1 MKAEEEPSG
10 SKAEELQKE
19 VNPVVH
25 VLHERIQ
32 HWCSYIREQD
42 YHHRGQVIEQS
53 RGHKLKKSTE
63 PSRGFRRTASF
74 NCRCHNRENG
84 NAKKRGEEKN

>member
-19 VNPVVH
+19 VNPELNVSF
-25 VLHERIQ
+25 HERIQ

-53 RGHKLKKSTE
+53 
-63 PSRGFRRTASF
+63 
-74 NCRCHNRENG
+74 
-84 NAKKRGEEKN
+84 

>member
-1 MKAEEEPSG
+1 MNAEEEPSG

-19 VNPVVH
+19 VNPVVN
-25 VLHERIQ
+25 VLHESIQ

-53 RGHKLKKSTE
+53 
-63 PSRGFRRTASF
+63 
-74 NCRCHNRENG
+74 
-84 NAKKRGEEKN
+84 